1 MARRKT
7 KAGRKIMPLNI
18 EAPDELLHYLRSTGR
33 VGPADAPRMTAL
45 HGGVSNRTV
54 LVEHEDGSAWV
65 LKQALPRLRVEV
77 EWFSDLARTQRE
89 AAGLRWL
96 SRMMP
101 GAVPDYVFED
111 PAEHLLAMSAV
122 PQPHVNWKEHLL
134 AGGLEQGHVAE
145 FARLLARIHRLGN
158 DHIEEVATTFA
169 NRNSLESL
177 RLEPYYLYTASVVAP
192 AAPFLKA
199 LTAETRA
206 LRIGLTHGDYSPK
219 NVLLHRDRLIL
230 LDHEVMHFG
239 DPSLDVGFALSH
251 LLSKAH
257 FVAAQRGEFAA
268 AALLFWREYRRDNQT
283 SADERLETRAARH
296 TLACVLARAAGRSPL
311 EYMNLDQRRHQV
323 DAVLPL
329 ILDPPATPEELVP
342 RFCERL

>member
-1 MARRKT
+1 
-7 KAGRKIMPLNI
+7 MPLNI
-18 EAPDELLHYLRSTGR
+18 EAPEELLRYLRDAGR
-33 VGPADAPRMTAL
+33 VGPEDAPRMTAL
-45 HGGVSNRTV
+45 RGGVSNRTV
-54 LVEHEDGSAWV
+54 LVEHGDGGAWV

-96 SRMMP
+96 SRMLP
-101 GAVPDYVFED
+101 EAVPDYVFED

-122 PQPHVNWKEHLL
+122 PQPHVNWKEHLI
-134 AGGLEQGHVAE
+134 AGGLNEDHVAE
-145 FARLLARIHRLGN
+145 FARLLARIHRLGEE
-158 DHIEEVATTFA
+158 HLEEVAATFA

-177 RLEPYYLYTASVVAP
+177 RLEPYYLYTAGVVRP
-192 AAPFLKA
+192 AAPFLEA
-199 LTAETRA
+199 LTDETRA
-206 LRIGLTHGDYSPK
+206 LRVGLTHGDYSPK
-219 NVLLHRDRLIL
+219 NVLLHHGQLVL

-239 DPSLDVGFALSH
+239 DPALDVGFALSH

-257 FVAAQRGEFAA
+257 FLAAQRGEFAA
-268 AALLFWREYRRDNQT
+268 ASLRFWREYRRDYPT
-283 SADERLETRAARH
+283 AADAGLEARAARH

-311 EYMNLDQRRHQV
+311 EYLDADQRRHQV

-329 ILDPPATPEELVP
+329 ILDPPASLEELVP

>member
-1 MARRKT
+1 
-7 KAGRKIMPLNI
+7 MPVNI
-18 EAPDELLHYLRSTGR
+18 EASDELLRYLRSNGH
-33 VGPADAPRMTAL
+33 VGPEDAPRMTAL

-89 AAGLRWL
+89 ASGLRWL

-101 GAVPDYVFED
+101 GAVPDYIFED
-111 PAEHLLAMSAV
+111 PAEHLLAMGAV

-134 AGGLEQGHVAE
+134 AGGLDLGHVAE
-145 FARLLARIHRLGN
+145 FARLLARIHRRGN
-158 DHIEEVATTFA
+158 EHIEEVAVTFA

-177 RLEPYYLYTASVVAP
+177 RLEPYYLYTAGVVPP

-199 LTAETRA
+199 LTDETRA
-206 LRIGLTHGDYSPK
+206 LRVGLTHGDYSPK
-219 NVLLHRDRLIL
+219 NVLLHHGRLVL

-239 DPSLDVGFALSH
+239 DPALDVGFALSH

-257 FVAAQRGEFAA
+257 FLAAQRREFAA
-268 AALLFWREYRRDNQT
+268 AALLFWRGYRLDNP
-283 SADERLETRAARH
+283 SPADAGLEARAARH

-311 EYMNLDQRRHQV
+311 EYMNMDQRRHQV

-329 ILDPPATPEELVP
+329 ILDPPATLEELVP